1 MTASGT
7 SSLTWRIFLGAAG
20 VVAAVLAATLLL
32 GWVSVRRT
40 IWGEVDR
47 SLDRTRQLVVTFLR
61 GDERS
66 LARGAAVFAQNP
78 NFRALLES
86 PSSGDMLD
94 QSLEAASLLGAS
106 FVQIT
111 DREGTRLAR
120 SDEPAAVR
128 ASLAASPL
136 IAGALQG
143 QITSG
148 IGVTGD
154 SSLFLAVAVPI
165 AGAGTNVVIGVLM
178 AARVIDSSLASAVKR
193 TTDSDVA
200 FFALDSAGRARIA
213 ASTLPGDPELAAFV
227 AAHGPEIAR
236 TPADGAAPRGHISA
250 DVGQGRYFAQGGAL
264 LSAGGRPLGGFVA
277 LRSRALEL
285 AGFRDLGVRIALGG
299 VGGLL
304 LAFVFSWVVA
314 QRISRPVQGLVAATR
329 RAAEGDYGAPIE
341 PDGPAEIRALAEAFR
356 VLLVELREKQSLVEV
371 LRGREERRGISL
383 AREASRA
390 SGPTATAGPAEGRLV
405 PGQLFAGRFEVL
417 APLGEGGMGVV
428 YRARDRD
435 LGDVVA
441 LKLVRSEAMQ
451 NDPNALER
459 FKDEVRLARRISHRN
474 VARTHDFGE
483 ADGVYYVTMEFVAG
497 TPLKELLKA
506 RGRLPVDA
514 TVSVGKQL
522 CRALEAAHEQG
533 IIHRD
538 VKPQNI
544 VVAPDGLVK
553 VMDFG
558 IARAVERKKGMT
570 QTGLV
575 VGTPEYMA
583 PEQLI
588 GEPLDPRVDL
598 FAAGVVLYECLTGR
612 RPHDA
617 DTPMALVSKVLTEPV
632 VPPHEVAPDV
642 PVALSLLVARALAK
656 NPAERPRSAG
666 EMYEELARL
675 GEGTP
680 PPA

>member
-1 MTASGT
+1 M
-7 SSLTWRIFLGAAG
+7 
-20 VVAAVLAATLLL
+20 
-32 GWVSVRRT
+32 
-40 IWGEVDR
+40 
-47 SLDRTRQLVVTFLR
+47 
-61 GDERS
+61 
-66 LARGAAVFAQNP
+66 
-78 NFRALLES
+78 
-86 PSSGDMLD
+86 
-94 QSLEAASLLGAS
+94 
-106 FVQIT
+106 
-111 DREGTRLAR
+111 RLAR
-120 SDEPAAVR
+120 SDEPAAPRV
-128 ASLAASPL
+128 SLARSPL

-143 QITSG
+143 QTTSG

-154 SSLFLAVAVPI
+154 SALFLAVAVPI
-165 AGAGTNVVIGVLM
+165 AGAGPDVVIGVLM

-193 TTDSDVA
+193 ATDSDVA
-200 FFALDSAGRARIA
+200 FFSLDSAGRARIA
-213 ASTLPGDPELAAFV
+213 ASTLSQPELAAFV
-227 AAHGPEIAR
+227 AAYGPDIAL
-236 TPADGAAPRGHISA
+236 TTADGTAPRGHISA
-250 DVGQGRYFAQGGAL
+250 DVGDGRYFAQGAAL
-264 LSAGGRPLGGFVA
+264 LSAGGTPLGGFVA

-285 AGFRDLGVRIALGG
+285 AGFRDLGVRIALSG

-304 LAFVFSWVVA
+304 LAFLFSWVVA
-314 QRISRPVQGLVAATR
+314 RRISRPVQGLVTASR

-383 AREASRA
+383 QREAGRA
-390 SGPTATAGPAEGRLV
+390 SGPTAVVGEGRLT

-441 LKLVRSEAMQ
+441 LKLVRSETMQ

-483 ADGVYYVTMEFVAG
+483 VDGVYYVTMEYVAG

-583 PEQLI
+583 PEQLM
-588 GEPLDPRVDL
+588 GEPLTPRVDL

-612 RPHDA
+612 RPHEA
-617 DTPMALVSKVLTEPV
+617 ESPMALVSKVLTEPI
-632 VPPHEVAPDV
+632 VPPHEVAADV
-642 PVALSLLVARALAK
+642 PLALSLLVARALARD
-656 NPAERPRSAG
+656 PSERPRGAG
-666 EMYEELARL
+666 EMYDELVRVGDGA
-675 GEGTP
+675 
-680 PPA
+680 PA

>member
-1 MTASGT
+1 VTASGT

-32 GWVSVRRT
+32 GWLSVRRT

-47 SLDRTRQLVVTFLR
+47 SLDRTRQLVVTFLN
-61 GDERS
+61 GDERG
-66 LARGAAVFAQNP
+66 LARGAAVFVQNP

-86 PSSGDMLD
+86 AASGDMLD

-111 DREGTRLAR
+111 DREGMRLAR
-120 SDEPAAVR
+120 SDEPAAPRV
-128 ASLAASPL
+128 SLARSPL

-143 QITSG
+143 QTTSG

-154 SSLFLAVAVPI
+154 SALFLAVAVPI
-165 AGAGTNVVIGVLM
+165 AGAGPDVVIGVLM

-193 TTDSDVA
+193 ATDSDVA
-200 FFALDSAGRARIA
+200 FFSLDSAGRARIA
-213 ASTLPGDPELAAFV
+213 ASTLSQPELAAFV
-227 AAHGPEIAR
+227 AEYGPDIAR
-236 TPADGAAPRGHISA
+236 TTADGTAPRGHISA
-250 DVGQGRYFAQGGAL
+250 DVGDGRYFAQGAAL
-264 LSAGGRPLGGFVA
+264 LSAGGTPLGGFVA

-299 VGGLL
+299 LGGLL
-304 LAFVFSWVVA
+304 LAFLFSWVVA
-314 QRISRPVQGLVAATR
+314 RRISRPVQGLVAASR

-383 AREASRA
+383 QREAGRG
-390 SGPTATAGPAEGRLV
+390 SGPTAVVGEGRLT

-435 LGDVVA
+435 LGDIVA
-441 LKLVRSEAMQ
+441 LKLVRSETMQ

-483 ADGVYYVTMEFVAG
+483 VDGVYYVTMEYVAG

-506 RGRLPVDA
+506 RGRLPVNA

-583 PEQLI
+583 PEQLM
-588 GEPLDPRVDL
+588 GEPLTPRVDL

-612 RPHDA
+612 RPHEA
-617 DTPMALVSKVLTEPV
+617 ESPMALVSKVLTEPI
-632 VPPHEVAPDV
+632 VPPHEVAADV
-642 PVALSLLVARALAK
+642 PLALSLLVARALARD
-656 NPAERPRSAG
+656 PAERPRGAG
-666 EMYEELARL
+666 EMYEELARV
-675 GEGTP
+675 GEGS
-680 PPA
+680 PAAA